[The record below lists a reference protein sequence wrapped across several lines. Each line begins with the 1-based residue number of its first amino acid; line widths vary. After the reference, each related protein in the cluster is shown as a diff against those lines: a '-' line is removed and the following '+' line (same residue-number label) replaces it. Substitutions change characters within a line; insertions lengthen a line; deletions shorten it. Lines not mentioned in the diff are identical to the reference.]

1 MIGFIRTKVK
11 YRQFK
16 KTYKK
21 KNANNNTWAV
31 NLFDLNTI
39 EVGDYSWGGIE
50 ILNYDPSHKS
60 NIKIGA
66 FCSIAANTK
75 YMIEGNHRYDRV
87 STYLFHQA
95 KLYSTESTAEN
106 IQTRGDI
113 VVGDDVWIGF
123 GALIMS
129 GAQIGQGAVI
139 GANSIVNG
147 IVPPYS
153 IYIGNKVIKKRFD
166 DKTIELL
173 KKIDYRIVAKKIRE
187 KASLDWDRYFYDDV
201 STDRILELV
210 SILEKEILD

>member
-1 MIGFIRTKVK
+1 M
-11 YRQFK
+11 
-16 KTYKK
+16 
-21 KNANNNTWAV
+21 
-31 NLFDLNTI
+31 
-39 EVGDYSWGGIE
+39 
-50 ILNYDPSHKS
+50 
-60 NIKIGA
+60 
-66 FCSIAANTK
+66 
-75 YMIEGNHRYDRV
+75 
-87 STYLFHQA
+87 
-95 KLYSTESTAEN
+95 
-106 IQTRGDI
+106 
-113 VVGDDVWIGF
+113 WIGF